1 MTNETQAVPR
11 QAMPAFHAE
20 PTSMKSMLE
29 AGVHFGHQTRRWHP
43 RMKRYIFAQRNGIYI
58 IDLQQTLSLLEKTAH
73 VVASLIAEGKTILFL
88 GTKRQAQETIQQEAE
103 RCGMFYVNSRWLGGT
118 LTNFTTLSSRVRHLK
133 SLEDR
138 QDRGAFNL
146 LPKKEALK
154 LEEQLTKLNR
164 YFGGIKE
171 MNRLPD
177 ALFVVDLNK
186 ERIALAEAR
195 RVGIPIFALVDTD
208 CDPELVDYP
217 IPGNDDAI
225 RSVKLV
231 TARIADAVLEG
242 TYRGQAAELLDV
254 DEEIDDG
261 IVIEN
266 DVDEPD
272 DVDPA
277 STEQN

>member
-1 MTNETQAVPR
+1 MTNEIQGVARQAVSP
-11 QAMPAFHAE
+11 FKAE

-43 RMKRYIFAQRNGIYI
+43 RMKRYIFQQRNGIYI
-58 IDLQQTLSLLEKTAH
+58 IDLQQTLSLLEKTAQI
-73 VVASLIAEGKTILFL
+73 VSGLVAEGKTFLFL
-88 GTKRQAQETIQQEAE
+88 GTKRQAQETIQQEAD

-118 LTNFTTLSSRVRHLK
+118 LTNFATLSSRVRYLK
-133 SLEDR
+133 ALEDR
-138 QDRGAFNL
+138 QAKGALNL

-154 LEEQLTKLNR
+154 LEDKLTKLNR

-177 ALFVVDLNK
+177 AIFVVDLNK

-208 CDPELVDYP
+208 CDPELVDYA

-225 RSVKLV
+225 RSVRLV
-231 TARIADAVLEG
+231 TARIADAVIEG
-242 TYRGQAAELLDV
+242 THRGQAEALGSDG
-254 DEEIDDG
+254 EIDEG
-261 IVIEN
+261 ILVGN
-266 DVDEPD
+266 DSDEPD
-272 DVDPA
+272 DVDLT
-277 STEQN
+277 STEQD

>member
-1 MTNETQAVPR
+1 MTNEIQGVARQAVSSYK
-11 QAMPAFHAE
+11 AE

-29 AGVHFGHQTRRWHP
+29 AGVHFGHQTRRWPP

-58 IDLQQTLSLLEKTAH
+58 IDLQQTLSLLEKTAQI
-73 VVASLIAEGKTILFL
+73 VSSLVAEGKTFLFL
-88 GTKRQAQETIQQEAE
+88 GTKRQAQETIQQEAD

-118 LTNFTTLSSRVRHLK
+118 LTNFATLSSRVRYLK

-138 QDRGAFNL
+138 QAKGALNL

-154 LEEQLTKLNR
+154 LEEKLMKLNR

-177 ALFVVDLNK
+177 AIFVVDLNK
-186 ERIALAEAR
+186 EKIALAEAR

-208 CDPELVDYP
+208 CDPELVDYA

-225 RSVKLV
+225 RSVRLV
-231 TARIADAVLEG
+231 TARIADAVIEG
-242 TYRGQAAELLDV
+242 THRGQAERLGSDG
-254 DEEIDDG
+254 EIDEG
-261 IVIEN
+261 ILMEN
-266 DVDEPD
+266 DSDEPD
-272 DVDPA
+272 DVDLT
-277 STEQN
+277 STEQD